1 MNTPFIN
8 TSFLLF
14 ALLNPAFALLAA
26 PLYMALIRKVK
37 ARVQGRKGPGLFQA
51 YYDLR
56 KLMHKE
62 TIYSPV
68 SSGIM
73 RFTPYLNLAALLVC
87 SLFVPLVFVPEPAGG
102 FGNVIVFL
110 YLLALERFFTALCGL
125 DAGSAFGGM
134 GSSRSMSLAAVIEP
148 TMVVAFAALAFVLKS
163 LNLHEMFAL
172 TAGSLLPVSPT
183 LVLVS
188 ISLFIILIVET
199 GRLPVDNP
207 ATHLELTMINEAM
220 VLEQSGKNLALLELA
235 HALKQ
240 LLLMG
245 VLINTILP
253 VGLSTEADAGKI
265 AVSALSFLLKAGA
278 LAVVIG
284 LFESSLA
291 KMRLFRLPAFYMMA
305 FFFSALTIL
314 IEVFA

>member
-1 MNTPFIN
+1 MN

-14 ALLNPAFALLAA
+14 TLLNPIFALLAA

-37 ARVQGRKGPGLFQA
+37 AYAQGRKGPRLSQV

-56 KLMHKE
+56 KLLHKE
-62 TIYSPV
+62 TIYSPT
-68 SSGIM
+68 SSWIM
-73 RFTPYLNLAALLVC
+73 RFTPYLNLSTLLVA
-87 SLFVPLVFVPEPAGG
+87 SLFVPLVFVPKPWGG

-110 YLLALERFFTALCGL
+110 YLLALERFFTALGGL

-148 TMVVAFAALAFVLKS
+148 SMVVSFAALAFVLKS
-163 LNLHEMFAL
+163 LNMHEMFAL
-172 TAGSLLPVSPT
+172 TASEILPLNPT

-220 VLEQSGKNLALLELA
+220 ILEQTGKNLALLELS

-245 VLINTILP
+245 ILINTILP
-253 VGLSTEADAGKI
+253 IGLSTEFDLGKI
-265 AVSALSFLLKAGA
+265 VISSVLFLLKAGM
-278 LAVVIG
+278 LAIIVG

-291 KMRLFRLPAFYMMA
+291 KMRLFRLPAFYVMA